1 MGPSVLVAYASR
13 LGSTAEV
20 GRFISRVLQENGLQA
35 EALPISE
42 VRDLGPYQAVILG
55 SAVQEGQWL
64 PEAVTFVRSHQLQLA
79 QKPTALF
86 TVAMNMRE
94 SSPEHFRQVYGYLEE
109 VLKLVEPLEI
119 GLFGGA
125 LNYRLLSNSQKAVV
139 LGEGLP
145 EGDFRRWQDIRA
157 WADDLAVRLQ
167 EEYVRHR
174 SLP

>member
-20 GRFISRVLQENGLQA
+20 GQFIARVLQENGLHV
-35 EALPISE
+35 EASPLAQ
-42 VRDLGPYQAVILG
+42 VQDLSPYQAVILG

-64 PEAVTFVRSHQLQLA
+64 PEAVAFVRTHGQELSH
-79 QKPTALF
+79 KPTALF
-86 TVAMNMRE
+86 TVAMNMRGA
-94 SSPEHFRQVYGYLEE
+94 SPEHFRQVYGYLDE
-109 VLKLVEPLEI
+109 VLRLVKPLEI

-125 LNYRLLSNSQKAVV
+125 LNYRLLSSSQKAVV

-157 WADDLAVRLQ
+157 WAEDIADRLRLEAAKATQ
-167 EEYVRHR
+167 EG
-174 SLP
+174 